1 MWASGMNLRRASKH
15 KVQNMR
21 EMEKLLGIDS

>member
-1 MWASGMNLRRASKH
+1 MWASGMNLRKAGKH

>member
-1 MWASGMNLRRASKH
+1 MWAAGMNLRRAGKY